1 MAKKYILLGQLSIA
15 FKLLDFVNN
24 ELLPDT
30 GVTKENFWNGLDK
43 CAHELA
49 PKNRKLLEF
58 RENLQ
63 KKIDVWHRDKKG
75 EKIDIKEYKNFLV
88 NIGYLKKEGK
98 KFQIET
104 KNVDSEISTIA
115 GPQLVVP
122 VMNAR
127 YALNAANARWGS
139 LYNAL
144 YGTDVIPESEGT
156 RRGNKYNPKRGK
168 KVIEY
173 ARNFLD
179 ENVPLFK
186 GSWKDISEIPKVYN
200 GKLSLKLKDE
210 KQFVGYSGT
219 GNELSSLL
227 LKKNNLHIDIIFDP
241 DNKLEVFNPEGNQDK
256 AKVHDIILESAITTI
271 MDHEDSVAAVD
282 AEDKVLGYKNWLGL
296 MKGNLQTE
304 FEKGGKKIIRK
315 LNPDRVYTKS
325 EKKGEPDFNEI
336 KLHGRALMLNRNVG
350 HLMTNS
356 SILLKDGSE
365 IPEGLLDAFI
375 TVTAAIH
382 DFKRRG
388 NSKTNSVYIVKPKMH
403 GPDEAAFTDLI
414 FEKVEEVLGLKKY
427 TIKIGIMDEERR
439 TTVNLKECIRAVK
452 NRVVFINTGFLD
464 RTGDEIHT
472 SMEAGPMIKKGDMK
486 SSKWIYAYEDNNV
499 DVGLACGFSGIAQ
512 IGKGMWAAPDKMADM
527 VVQKINHPKS
537 GANCA
542 WVPSPTAA
550 TLHALHYHQVDVFS
564 KQKELKKRTPV
575 KIENILSI
583 PIADRQNWS
592 MEEISKE
599 LENNAQGILGY
610 VVRWIDQGVGCSKVP
625 DISNIGLMED
635 RATLRIS
642 SQHIANWLHHGICS
656 KEQVLKTMKKM
667 AKIVDNQN
675 TKDPALK
682 GYPSYQTMS
691 GNYDKSI
698 AFKAAC
704 ELVFHGRNQPS
715 GYTEP
720 ILHLNRLL
728 KKI

>member
-1 MAKKYILLGQLSIA
+1 MAKKYISLGLLSIA
-15 FKLLDFVNN
+15 YELLDFVNN
-24 ELLPDT
+24 ELLPGT
-30 GVTKENFWNGLDK
+30 NVIKENFWSGLDK

-63 KKIDVWHRDKKG
+63 KKIDIWHEDKKG
-75 EKIDIKEYKNFLV
+75 EKIDIKEYSNFLIK
-88 NIGYLKKEGK
+88 IGYLKKEGE

-104 KNVDSEISTIA
+104 KNVDSEISIIA

-122 VMNAR
+122 IMNAR

-144 YGTDVIPESEGT
+144 YGTDVIPESDGAS
-156 RRGNKYNPKRGK
+156 RGNKYNPIRGK

-173 ARNFLD
+173 ARNVLD
-179 ENVPLFK
+179 ANVPLQN
-186 GSWKDISEIPKVYN
+186 GSWKDISEIPKVEN
-200 GKLSLKLKDE
+200 GKLNLKLKNP
-210 KQFVGYSGT
+210 KQFVGYVKNS
-219 GNELSSLL
+219 NNLYSLL
-227 LKKNNLHIDIIFDP
+227 LINNNLHIDVTFDP
-241 DNKLEVFNPEGNQDK
+241 DGTLEVFNPDGNQDK
-256 AKVHDIILESAITTI
+256 AAVHDIILESAITTI

-304 FEKGGKKIIRK
+304 IEKQGKKFTRK
-315 LNPDRVYTKS
+315 LNPDREYTT
-325 EKKGEPDFNEI
+325 PDGSKI

-350 HLMTNS
+350 HLMTNP

-365 IPEGLLDAFI
+365 IPEGILDAFI
-375 TVTAAIH
+375 TVAAAIH
-382 DFKRRG
+382 DFKSKK
-388 NSKTNSVYIVKPKMH
+388 NSRTNSVYIVKPKMH

-414 FEKVEEVLGLKKY
+414 FEKVENVLGLKKY

-486 SSKWIYAYEDNNV
+486 SSKWIAAYEDNNV

-527 VVQKINHPKS
+527 VAQKINHLQS

-550 TLHALHYHQVDVFS
+550 TLHALHYHQVDIVS
-564 KQKELKKRTPV
+564 KQKELKKRTPA
-575 KIENILSI
+575 KIEDIFSI
-583 PIADRQNWS
+583 PVADRPNWS
-592 MEEISKE
+592 MEEITKE

-625 DISNIGLMED
+625 DINNVGLMED

-675 TKDPALK
+675 IKDPALK
-682 GYPSYQTMS
+682 GYPAYQAMS
-691 GNYDKSI
+691 DNYDKSI